1 MKKLHASYITIILI
15 LAGLLIL
22 QKECTRCPDPPQAE
36 TRTIIV
42 PGDKVPYPVQVD
54 VPVPHY
60 IDTGSWQYRDREVDT
75 MAILKDYFSKVYY
88 IDTLMND
95 TNAFIAVIDTI
106 SENRIKGRGLMFA
119 NRKATAVCYQ
129 NIISEEKKFK
139 VYAGNMLSTNFTNRM
154 DIGPTL
160 LVVTPKGGYS
170 YAYGVNEKTHTLN
183 IVWKIKLRK

>member
-119 NRKATAVCYQ
+119 NRKPTAVYYQ